1 MTTNTDKMH
10 KENTIVSGLDLPP
23 SDPPAELDIF
33 AKYALPKGQESVV
46 TTKKLI
52 TQVPVRKPGREQ
64 WVRTELNP
72 ERWHPFPLLE
82 LKEDGEMYLVAPEV
96 HEQLAGEPSFIAA
109 RLVPS
114 VTDGGVFFYW
124 PIRLPDS
131 NGRINP
137 WHESAATAA
146 EIARE
151 KWVRIVANRS
161 LGGYDV
167 LTAEFER
174 EPQWPDLDPATL
186 IGTAFRGKTIDTI
199 DHPVLLRLKGRAA

>member
-1 MTTNTDKMH
+1 MKTDTP
-10 KENTIVSGLDLPP
+10 TIDTHSTSNSIEMPPADTPADLDL
-23 SDPPAELDIF
+23 F

-52 TQVPVRKPGREQ
+52 TQVPVRKPSREQ
-64 WVRTELNP
+64 WVRTETNP
-72 ERWHPFPLLE
+72 DLWRPFPMLE
-82 LKEDGEMYLVAPEV
+82 LKEDGEMYLVAQEV
-96 HEQLAGEPSFIAA
+96 HDQLAGEPAFIAA

-131 NGRINP
+131 DGRINP

-146 EIARE
+146 DIARE

-167 LTAEFER
+167 MTAEFER
-174 EPQWPDLDPATL
+174 EPQWPDLDPLTL
-186 IGTAFRGKTIDTI
+186 IRTAFRGKTIDTV
-199 DHPVLLRLKGRAA
+199 DHPVLLRLKGRTA